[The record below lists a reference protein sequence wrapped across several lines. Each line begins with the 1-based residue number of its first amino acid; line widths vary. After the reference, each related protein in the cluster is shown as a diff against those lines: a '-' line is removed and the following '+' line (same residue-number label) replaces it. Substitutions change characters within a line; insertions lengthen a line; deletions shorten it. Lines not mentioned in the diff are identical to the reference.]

1 MQLLI
6 DFAVAFDCTAVIDS
20 VAAGASK
27 VAQVLLHLTGLAKV
41 TRSTLH
47 CVCSGEQ
54 HQKPET
60 SEIGT
65 PQVPAADCLP
75 CWTRHGGLQPDTT
88 LVPLSVSRPAEVAA
102 DLLSPGVFR

>member
-1 MQLLI
+1 M
-6 DFAVAFDCTAVIDS
+6 
-20 VAAGASK
+20 
-27 VAQVLLHLTGLAKV
+27 LLHLTGLAKV

-60 SEIGT
+60 SETGT

-75 CWTRHGGLQPDTT
+75 MMDEAWWIAAGYNAGPA
-88 LVPLSVSRPAEVAA
+88 VGFAPAEAA
-102 DLLSPGVFR
+102 PDLISPGAFR